1 MCVVYINN
9 SMSKFDNTLQKY
21 HTLLEFGKSSETMFA
36 AQGGTGINLGG
47 SPIRPYPGTLDTG
60 DMEKHVDKTKIKPGT
75 ARSVAELQLQD
86 NEGLVRV
93 VVNKLANKLP
103 LTQAEQEIVS
113 KIKFLARNKN
123 KDLGSLKPSED
134 KGSSGGLSKALVS
147 DEVEMLNDPNRPRM
161 SYAQA

>member
-1 MCVVYINN
+1 
-9 SMSKFDNTLQKY
+9 
-21 HTLLEFGKSSETMFA
+21 
-36 AQGGTGINLGG
+36 
-47 SPIRPYPGTLDTG
+47 
-60 DMEKHVDKTKIKPGT
+60 MEKNVDKTKIKPGT
-75 ARSVAELQLQD
+75 ARSVAQLQLQD

-113 KIKFLARNKN
+113 KIKYLAKNKN

-134 KGSSGGLSKALVS
+134 KGGGGLSKALVS